1 MKINSIIDL
10 VKDLDTSRQTKNLNK
25 LLIRI
30 LLHLQVEFSTFI
42 SNAMTNFIERIKSYS
57 KRKDAADMAIRA
69 WKSDNKKV
77 YADFCKRMDAVAKG
91 NMSVLMDMYLMMRDC
106 VPPEA
111 LMMYNWLSDFVNVK
125 DVSDIANQQW
135 AGQYTETIARCIT
148 NKRLWIGINVKTGMV
163 ELLTSPKSG
172 LLMVH
177 SETSIEIWNHLPLE
191 MRTYLTEQLDLLM
204 RNSKGCF
211 LLSKLKKK
219 MVYQFLTYISQ
230 IVFLSH
236 AVFIGGFM
244 ANLYDRVMEKK
255 KDLAYCMYY
264 FVVFDHGLLRMT
276 KLFNRLLNSE
286 EVDHGDILLA
296 KSCVTMLANRS
307 IEMGA
312 ETKADWEDTIEDCT
326 PEIWKEVMFALRK
339 VKGRR
344 GNRKVIQSLDD
355 ILWGGKE
362 RIKQGIRLFLEENTE
377 DISLAYL
384 LQSLVKSGKIKAS
397 TRYMTFHRAIEQFS
411 QRHYGHDI
419 PQKRYGEIKELT
431 LNSPQRGSSY
441 TKAKRIIDRWT
452 DYFANNG

>member
-1 MKINSIIDL
+1 MI
-10 VKDLDTSRQTKNLNK
+10 
-25 LLIRI
+25 
-30 LLHLQVEFSTFI
+30 
-42 SNAMTNFIERIKSYS
+42 NFIERIKSYS
-57 KRKDAADMAIRA
+57 PKKETADMAMRA
-69 WKSDNKKV
+69 WKSANEEV
-77 YADFCKRMDAVAKG
+77 YANFCKRIDAVAKADI
-91 NMSVLMDMYLMMRDC
+91 SVLIDMYLMMRDC

-111 LMMYNWLSDFVNVK
+111 LMMYNWLSDFVNGK

-148 NKRLWIGINVKTGMV
+148 NKRLWIGINVKTGTV

-177 SETSIEIWNHLPLE
+177 SETPIEIWNRLSQELKS
-191 MRTYLTEQLDLLM
+191 YLSEQLDKLM
-204 RNSKGCF
+204 RNSKGCY
-211 LLSKLKKK
+211 LLSKLERK

-230 IVFLSH
+230 MVFLSH
-236 AVFIGGFM
+236 AVFISGFM

-255 KDLAYCMYY
+255 EDLTYCMYY
-264 FVVFDHGLLRMT
+264 FVVFDHGLSRMA
-276 KLFNRLLNSE
+276 KLLNRLLNSE
-286 EVDHGDILLA
+286 EVDNGDMLLV
-296 KSCVTMLANRS
+296 KSCVTLLVNGS
-307 IEMGA
+307 IEMGT
-312 ETKADWEDTIEDCT
+312 ETKADWEDTIEGCT
-326 PEIWKEVMFALRK
+326 PEIWKEVMFTLRK

-355 ILWGGKE
+355 ILLGNKE

-384 LQSLVKSGKIKAS
+384 LKSLVKSGKIKAS

-431 LNSPQRGSSY
+431 LNSPQRGNSY

-452 DYFANNG
+452 DYFISNG

>member
-1 MKINSIIDL
+1 MINL
-10 VKDLDTSRQTKNLNK
+10 
-25 LLIRI
+25 
-30 LLHLQVEFSTFI
+30 
-42 SNAMTNFIERIKSYS
+42 IERIKSYS
-57 KRKDAADMAIRA
+57 KRRDTADMAIRA
-69 WKSDNKKV
+69 WKSAHEEV

-91 NMSVLMDMYLMMRDC
+91 DVSVLMDMYLMMQKC
-106 VPPEA
+106 TPPEA
-111 LMMYNWLSDFVNVK
+111 LMMYDWLSNLANGK
-125 DVSDIANQQW
+125 DVQNIANQQW
-135 AGQYTETIARCIT
+135 AGQYTETIAQCVT
-148 NKRLWIGINVKTGMV
+148 NKRLWIGANIKMGTI

-177 SETSIEIWNHLPLE
+177 SETPIEIWNRLPQEL
-191 MRTYLTEQLDLLM
+191 RSYLIGQLDM
-204 RNSKGCF
+204 FMKNSKGCY
-211 LLSKLKKK
+211 LLSKLERK

-255 KDLAYCMYY
+255 EDLAYCIYY
-264 FVVFDHGLLRMT
+264 FVVFDHGLSRMA
-276 KLFNRLLNSE
+276 KLLNRLLNSE
-286 EVDHGDILLA
+286 EVDHGDMLLV
-296 KSCVTMLANRS
+296 KSCVTLLVNRS

-312 ETKADWEDTIEDCT
+312 ETKADWENTVEKCN

-344 GNRKVIQSLDD
+344 GNKKVIQSLDD
-355 ILWGGKE
+355 ILLDDKE
-362 RIKQGIRLFLEENTE
+362 RIKQGILLFLEENTE

-384 LQSLVKSGKIKAS
+384 LKSLVKSGKIKAS
-397 TRYMTFHRAIEQFS
+397 TRYMTFHHAIEQFS

>member
-1 MKINSIIDL
+1 
-10 VKDLDTSRQTKNLNK
+10 
-25 LLIRI
+25 
-30 LLHLQVEFSTFI
+30 
-42 SNAMTNFIERIKSYS
+42 
-57 KRKDAADMAIRA
+57 MAIRA
-69 WKSDNKKV
+69 WKSGNKKV

-91 NMSVLMDMYLMMRDC
+91 DMSVLMDMYLMMRDC

-111 LMMYNWLSDFVNVK
+111 LMMYNWLSVFVNVK

-148 NKRLWIGINVKTGMV
+148 NKRLWIGINVKTGTV
-163 ELLTSPKSG
+163 ELLTSPKFG

-177 SETSIEIWNHLPLE
+177 SETPIEIWNRLPQELKS
-191 MRTYLTEQLDLLM
+191 YLSEQLDKLM
-204 RNSKGCF
+204 RNSKGCY
-211 LLSKLKKK
+211 LLSKLERK

-255 KDLAYCMYY
+255 EDLAYCMYY
-264 FVVFDHGLLRMT
+264 FVVFDHGLSRMA
-276 KLFNRLLNSE
+276 KLFNRLLNSK
-286 EVDHGDILLA
+286 EVDHGDMLLV
-296 KSCVTMLANRS
+296 KSCVTLLVKRS
-307 IEMGA
+307 IEMGT
-312 ETKADWEDTIEDCT
+312 EIKADWENTIEGCT

-355 ILWGGKE
+355 ILLGDKGG
-362 RIKQGIRLFLEENTE
+362 IKQGILLFLEENTE

-384 LQSLVKSGKIKAS
+384 LKSLIKSGKIKAS

-431 LNSPQRGSSY
+431 LNGSQMGNSY

-452 DYFANNG
+452 DYFINNG

>member
-1 MKINSIIDL
+1 MI
-10 VKDLDTSRQTKNLNK
+10 
-25 LLIRI
+25 
-30 LLHLQVEFSTFI
+30 
-42 SNAMTNFIERIKSYS
+42 NFIERIKSYS
-57 KRKDAADMAIRA
+57 QRKDTADMAIRA
-69 WKSDNKKV
+69 WKSANEEA
-77 YADFCKRMDAVAKG
+77 YANFCKRIDAVAKG
-91 NMSVLMDMYLMMRDC
+91 NISVMMDMYLMMRDC

-111 LMMYNWLSDFVNVK
+111 LMMYNWLSDFVNDK

-148 NKRLWIGINVKTGMV
+148 NKRLWIGINVKTGTV

-177 SETSIEIWNHLPLE
+177 SETPIEIWNRLPQELKS
-191 MRTYLTEQLDLLM
+191 YLSEQLDKLM
-204 RNSKGCF
+204 RNSKGCY
-211 LLSKLKKK
+211 LLSKLERK

-255 KDLAYCMYY
+255 EDLAYCMYH
-264 FVVFDHGLLRMT
+264 FVVFDHGLSRMT
-276 KLFNRLLNSE
+276 KLLNRLLNSE
-286 EVDHGDILLA
+286 EVDYGDMLLV
-296 KSCVTMLANRS
+296 KSCVTLLANRS

-312 ETKADWEDTIEDCT
+312 ETKADWEDTIEGCT

-355 ILWGGKE
+355 ILLGEKE
-362 RIKQGIRLFLEENTE
+362 RIKQGILLFLEEHTE

-384 LQSLVKSGKIKAS
+384 LKSLVNSGKIKAS

-411 QRHYGHDI
+411 QQHYGHDI

-431 LNSPQRGSSY
+431 LNGAQMGNSY
-441 TKAKRIIDRWT
+441 TKAKRITDRWT
-452 DYFANNG
+452 DYFISNG

>member
-1 MKINSIIDL
+1 M
-10 VKDLDTSRQTKNLNK
+10 
-25 LLIRI
+25 
-30 LLHLQVEFSTFI
+30 
-42 SNAMTNFIERIKSYS
+42 
-57 KRKDAADMAIRA
+57 ADMAMRA
-69 WKSDNKKV
+69 WKSAHEEM

-91 NMSVLMDMYLMMRDC
+91 DVSVLMDMYLMMQKC
-106 VPPEA
+106 TPPEA
-111 LMMYNWLSDFVNVK
+111 LMMYDWLSNLANGK
-125 DVSDIANQQW
+125 DIQNIANQQW
-135 AGQYTETIARCIT
+135 ASQYTETIAQCIT
-148 NKRLWIGINVKTGMV
+148 NKRLWIGVSIKMGTI

-177 SETSIEIWNHLPLE
+177 SETPIEIWNRLPQEL
-191 MRTYLTEQLDLLM
+191 RSYLIGQLDMFM
-204 RNSKGCF
+204 RNSKGCY
-211 LLSKLKKK
+211 LLSKLERK

-236 AVFIGGFM
+236 TVFIGGFM

-255 KDLAYCMYY
+255 EDLAYCMYY
-264 FVVFDHGLLRMT
+264 FVVFDHGLSRMA
-276 KLFNRLLNSE
+276 KLLNRLLNSE
-286 EVDHGDILLA
+286 EVDHGDILLV
-296 KSCVTMLANRS
+296 KSCVTLLVNGS

-312 ETKADWEDTIEDCT
+312 ETKADWENTVEKCN

-355 ILWGGKE
+355 ILLGDKE
-362 RIKQGIRLFLEENTE
+362 RIKLGILLFLEENTE

-384 LQSLVKSGKIKAS
+384 LKSLVKSGKIKAS
-397 TRYMTFHRAIEQFS
+397 KRYMTFHRAIEQFS

-419 PQKRYGEIKELT
+419 PQKRYWEIKELT

>member
-1 MKINSIIDL
+1 
-10 VKDLDTSRQTKNLNK
+10 
-25 LLIRI
+25 
-30 LLHLQVEFSTFI
+30 
-42 SNAMTNFIERIKSYS
+42 MTNFIERIKSYS

-344 GNRKVIQSLDD
+344 GNKKVIQSLDD
-355 ILWGGKE
+355 ILLGDKE
-362 RIKQGIRLFLEENTE
+362 RIKQGILLFLEENTE

-384 LQSLVKSGKIKAS
+384 LKSLVKSGKIKAS

-441 TKAKRIIDRWT
+441 TKAKRMIDQWT
-452 DYFANNG
+452 DYFINNG

>member
-1 MKINSIIDL
+1 M
-10 VKDLDTSRQTKNLNK
+10 
-25 LLIRI
+25 
-30 LLHLQVEFSTFI
+30 
-42 SNAMTNFIERIKSYS
+42 
-57 KRKDAADMAIRA
+57 ADMAMRA
-69 WKSDNKKV
+69 WKSAHEEM

-91 NMSVLMDMYLMMRDC
+91 DVSVLMDMYLMMQKC
-106 VPPEA
+106 TPPEA
-111 LMMYNWLSDFVNVK
+111 LMMYDWLSNLANGK
-125 DVSDIANQQW
+125 DIQNIANQQW
-135 AGQYTETIARCIT
+135 ASQYTETIAQCIT
-148 NKRLWIGINVKTGMV
+148 NKRLWIGVSIKMGTI

-177 SETSIEIWNHLPLE
+177 SETPIEIWNRLPQEL
-191 MRTYLTEQLDLLM
+191 RSYLIGQLDMFM
-204 RNSKGCF
+204 RNSKGCY
-211 LLSKLKKK
+211 LLSKLERK

-230 IVFLSH
+230 IVFLFH

-255 KDLAYCMYY
+255 EDLAYCMYY
-264 FVVFDHGLLRMT
+264 FVVFDHGLSRMA
-276 KLFNRLLNSE
+276 KLLNRLLNSE
-286 EVDHGDILLA
+286 EVDHGDILLV
-296 KSCVTMLANRS
+296 KSCVTLLVNGS

-312 ETKADWEDTIEDCT
+312 ETKADWENTVEKCN

-355 ILWGGKE
+355 ILLGDKE
-362 RIKQGIRLFLEENTE
+362 RIKLGILLFLEENTE

-384 LQSLVKSGKIKAS
+384 LKSLVKSGKIKAS

-419 PQKRYGEIKELT
+419 PQKRYWEIKELT

>member
-1 MKINSIIDL
+1 MI
-10 VKDLDTSRQTKNLNK
+10 
-25 LLIRI
+25 
-30 LLHLQVEFSTFI
+30 
-42 SNAMTNFIERIKSYS
+42 NFIERIKSYS
-57 KRKDAADMAIRA
+57 KRKDAADMVIRA

-77 YADFCKRMDAVAKG
+77 YADFCKRMNAVAKG

-111 LMMYNWLSDFVNVK
+111 LMMYNWLSVFVNVK

-148 NKRLWIGINVKTGMV
+148 NKRLWIGINVKTGTV
-163 ELLTSPKSG
+163 ELLASPKSG

-177 SETSIEIWNHLPLE
+177 SETPIEMWSHLPQELKS
-191 MRTYLTEQLDLLM
+191 YLSEQLDKLI
-204 RNSKGCF
+204 RNSKGCY
-211 LLSKLKKK
+211 LLSKLERK

-255 KDLAYCMYY
+255 EDLAYCMYY
-264 FVVFDHGLLRMT
+264 FVVFDHGLSRMA
-276 KLFNRLLNSE
+276 KLFNRLLNSK
-286 EVDHGDILLA
+286 EVDIGDMLLV
-296 KSCVTMLANRS
+296 KSCVTLLVNGS
-307 IEMGA
+307 IEMGT
-312 ETKADWEDTIEDCT
+312 ETKADWEDTIEGCT

-355 ILWGGKE
+355 ILVGDKE
-362 RIKQGIRLFLEENTE
+362 HIKQGIRLFLEENTE
-377 DISLAYL
+377 DITLAYL
-384 LQSLVKSGKIKAS
+384 LKSLVKADRIKAS
-397 TRYMTFHRAIEQFS
+397 TKYMTFHRAIEQFS

-452 DYFANNG
+452 DYFISNE